1 MAKKKP
7 LLKAEAERESVC
19 GDLITRWLGL
29 AGVLL
34 SSALFLFN
42 QDSAQVKIT
51 VFYAA
56 VSGAFAFWLSDIF
69 ERRVKVFSSR
79 SLALLFPFALYFLYT
94 VISFFF
100 HPYILARL
108 GSLIRFLAYSA
119 LFVTVIFSFN
129 NRRTAE
135 FIKYLL
141 AAAWIVAVYGAVQI
155 LDKYL
160 LPGID
165 VFKWTDFFHERIF
178 STIANPNFLADFCL
192 FS

>member
-69 ERRVKVFSSR
+69 ERIFDKP
-79 SLALLFPFALYFLYT
+79 FPLTLRH
-94 VISFFF
+94 S
-100 HPYILARL
+100 
-108 GSLIRFLAYSA
+108 
-119 LFVTVIFSFN
+119 
-129 NRRTAE
+129 TAIIE
-135 FIKYLL
+135 K
-141 AAAWIVAVYGAVQI
+141 
-155 LDKYL
+155 
-160 LPGID
+160 
-165 VFKWTDFFHERIF
+165 
-178 STIANPNFLADFCL
+178 
-192 FS
+192 